1 MQKSKKYFHLR
12 FRCRLVELLFDYKI
26 KRLLKRFV
34 DVMDSITEFKEKVF
48 VLSVK
53 ILLPY
58 NNKWVNKSSLMDRIF
73 GLAILKFWRRC
84 CLSLLK
90 LVE

>member
-1 MQKSKKYFHLR
+1 MQKSKKYCHLR
-12 FRCRLVELLFDYKI
+12 FRCRLVELLFHYKI

-34 DVMDSITEFKEKVF
+34 DVTYSITEFKEKVF

-53 ILLPY
+53 VLLPY
-58 NNKWVNKSSLMDRIF
+58 NNEWVNTSSFMDRRF
-73 GLAILKFWRRC
+73 GLVILKFWRRY